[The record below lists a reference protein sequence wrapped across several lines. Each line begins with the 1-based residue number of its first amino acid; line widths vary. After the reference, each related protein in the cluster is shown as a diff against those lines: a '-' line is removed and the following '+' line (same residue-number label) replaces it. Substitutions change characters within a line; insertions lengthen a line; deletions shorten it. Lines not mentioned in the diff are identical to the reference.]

1 MIAILVRPEH
11 TEEDRN
17 GDYQLYG
24 LTTKRF
30 AKKYI
35 FGIWGCLHIYI
46 FGIWR
51 YIFGI
56 RGCRCGILENLFGIL
71 GYVLEIGEHSL
82 GSWRFNGV

>member
-1 MIAILVRPEH
+1 MIPILVRPEH

-30 AKKYI
+30 GVVYI
-35 FGIWGCLHIYI
+35 C
-46 FGIWR
+46 GIWR
-51 YIFGI
+51 YIFRI
-56 RGCRCGILENLFGIL
+56 WGCRCGILDNLFSIL

-82 GSWRFNGV
+82 GSWWFNGV